1 MAALGVLA
9 LFLLQL
15 LVISMV
21 MAPREDLGKILE
33 DVDPLWEEQEDSV
46 KRMEEKFVLLQNHV
60 ALVESR
66 EAANGKVVR
75 EKLEQFE
82 NILLALGK
90 KVDKEVD
97 ATSTGGDIQLITEEL
112 KDIKSRIVDV
122 EKKEMPSRGDGVGED
137 MVKELARNVAKE
149 TVANQMRDEMETK
162 IGAHMQNLVSENKVE
177 LKVFAQEMVNEKLIE
192 KMEKMRS
199 FETKEKEMM
208 KRIQRVEE
216 IASDKTSPE
225 VTEAPLEDW
234 ASEEAGGRVMES
246 STGFPPASLPT
257 LTVLGVPIWWS
268 SNLPSLALKM
278 GNLPGQCWAMD
289 GSQGYLLVKLGA
301 PIHISGVS
309 FQLGRVVKDASSAPR
324 LVSVSV
330 DPYVEP
336 LLNKTTI
343 PRRASEVVTFML
355 PQPTSTAHSL
365 VKIEIL
371 DNHGHPSYT
380 CLHRVMVHGSIETKL
395 EEVMDSGLEEE
406 GVRMVDGNPL
416 GGDNLQSEL

>member
-46 KRMEEKFVLLQNHV
+46 KKLEERFVLLQNQV
-60 ALVESR
+60 ALVESQQ
-66 EAANGKVVR
+66 AADSMVVR

-90 KVDKEVD
+90 KMDKEVD
-97 ATSTGGDIQLITEEL
+97 ATSTRDDIRLITEEL

-122 EKKEMPSRGDGVGED
+122 EKRELPSRGGEVEEE
-137 MVKELARNVAKE
+137 MVKELARSVAKE
-149 TVANQMRDEMETK
+149 TVANQMRGEVEMK
-162 IGAHMQNLVSENKVE
+162 IGDHMQNMASKNKVE
-177 LKVFAQEMVNEKLIE
+177 LEAFAQEMVNEKLSE
-192 KMEKMRS
+192 KMEEVES
-199 FETKEKEMM
+199 FEKKENEMM
-208 KRIQRVEE
+208 KRIQRLEE
-216 IASDKTSPE
+216 NASDKTNPE
-225 VTEAPLEDW
+225 VTEALLEDW

>member
-122 EKKEMPSRGDGVGED
+122 EKKEMPRRGDGVGEE